1 MKLKSSRPNCRAPA
15 ARRSPA
21 SMVLPTSLYNHIGEN
36 HVGHDDE
43 YNPRCDWGSCGWT
56 RKERRDLLMAH
67 VVRHIPDHKP
77 IKCDQCDYRTKELRE
92 LTRHKKKRE
101 HQ

>member
-1 MKLKSSRPNCRAPA
+1 M
-15 ARRSPA
+15 
-21 SMVLPTSLYNHIGEN
+21 
-36 HVGHDDE
+36 
-43 YNPRCDWGSCGWT
+43 
-56 RKERRDLLMAH
+56 LMAH

>member
-1 MKLKSSRPNCRAPA
+1 MFLLDARALKSTFTGVDGA
-15 ARRSPA
+15 ADL
-21 SMVLPTSLYNHIGEN
+21 VNHIGEN

-56 RKERRDLLMAH
+56 RSERRDLLMAH

-77 IKCDQCDYRTKELRE
+77 IKCDQCDYRTKELTE